1 MTNYLNVEIVIIT
14 TLALAG
20 LCVGSF
26 LNVVIHRGP
35 AMWKLVDDSARIG
48 DLVGPRSYCP
58 ACKTQLPATSLIPLV
73 SYAVQRGKCN
83 QCGAPIPIRYLLV
96 ELGGA
101 GVVASALLVFGISWA
116 ALAASV
122 FGWTLLA
129 LGVIDLETGYL
140 PDALTLPLI
149 ALGLGAN
156 AAALFTPL
164 PAAIIGA
171 GLGYG
176 AFRAIDIVF
185 QRVRGREGLGQGDAK
200 LLAAIGAWGGW
211 TALPFVVFIG
221 ASATLAVVTAKR
233 VTGGAVDDQSE
244 IPFGP
249 GLCIAGFITVLF
261 STRFSIGL

>member
-1 MTNYLNVEIVIIT
+1 MANFLNGDVVIFT
-14 TLALAG
+14 SLTLAG
-20 LCVGSF
+20 LFIGSF

-35 AMWKLVDDSARIG
+35 AMWKLVDDDARVG

-58 ACKTQLPATSLIPLV
+58 DCKTQLPATSLIPLV
-73 SYAVQRGKCN
+73 SYLAQRGKCN
-83 QCGAPIPIRYLLV
+83 QCGAAIPIRYLLV
-96 ELGGA
+96 ELGAA
-101 GVVASALLVFGISWA
+101 GVIASALLVFGLSWA

-122 FGWTLLA
+122 FGWMLLA

-140 PDALTLPLI
+140 PDAMTLPLI

-156 AAALFTPL
+156 AAGLFTPL

-176 AFRAIDIVF
+176 AFRAIDMIF
-185 QRVRGREGLGQGDAK
+185 QRLRGREGLGQGDAK
-200 LLAAIGAWGGW
+200 LLAAIGAFGGW

-221 ASATLAVVTAKR
+221 ASATLAVVAAKR
-233 VTGGAVDDQSE
+233 VTGGDVDSQSE

-249 GLCIAGFITVLF
+249 GLCLAGIIIVLF
-261 STRFSIGL
+261 STRFSIGP